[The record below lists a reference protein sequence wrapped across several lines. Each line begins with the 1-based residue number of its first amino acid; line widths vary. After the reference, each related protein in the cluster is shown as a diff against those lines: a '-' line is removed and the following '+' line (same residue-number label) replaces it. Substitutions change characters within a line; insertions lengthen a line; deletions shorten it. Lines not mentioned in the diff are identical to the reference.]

1 MRTYLTLA
9 FLLVGMAMLAPA
21 QAGEYEIR
29 IEGSAFDPDNITIA
43 LGDTVTWTNYDSSKH
58 TVTEDNG
65 EFDSEDLDTEDSFSW
80 TFDVAGNYS
89 YHCGRH
95 SSMTGVV
102 NVEDEEP
109 VDTDGDGVPDV
120 DDCDPYDA
128 SVYPGAP
135 ELADGLDNDC
145 DGVVD
150 EGTDTFDDDGDGYSE
165 DEGDCDDENL
175 NVNPGETEIANGVDD
190 NCDGTIDE
198 GTDTF
203 DDDGDGYSEDEG
215 DCNDSNSS
223 VNPGAVE
230 VADNG
235 IDDDCDGIIDPDDG
249 GEEIEFDPVFTELEI
264 VMETVTNGEIT
275 ATAELGGEAANELRY
290 GLWWLYEMMTGG
302 EMDEANA
309 TINMTVVAAFITLM
323 SGGQEEVDSGFQ
335 LNGVNGTVVP
345 GIPSISPM
353 DALLGSLVEN
363 NNESITITM
372 VQALNFNVADPGD
385 SPAYFFEGD
394 GTEDNET
401 IPVEINYRFVA
412 PGGWVIASAEVTD
425 GTIDIDGGTA
435 VFVLPAGELLPDMTI
450 TLGQPAPPPPYDCD
464 DEATHCISMS
474 DYLVFT
480 PDKLSVSTGDTVV
493 FVWSG
498 SVDFHNVAQVGDADN
513 INYNDGFRSGDPTT
527 DDGYWILPAEATAT
541 DGVLYYVCEP
551 HASMGMRGSITVGDG
566 GEPVDDGGNYGEP
579 LDDDSGLPGPGL
591 VLAAGGIAAVAL
603 RRRR

>member
-1 MRTYLTLA
+1 MRAIIALA
-9 FLLVGMAMLAPA
+9 ALLAGLALLGSA
-21 QAGEYEIR
+21 QAADYEIH
-29 IEGSAFDPDNITIA
+29 IDNFAFDPDEVTIVA
-43 LGDTVTWTNYDSSKH
+43 GDSVTWVNDDDSAHAVEADEDEFDSGNL
-58 TVTEDNG
+58 DNG
-65 EFDSEDLDTEDSFSW
+65 ESFSFIFE
-80 TFDVAGNYS
+80 TAGNYS
-89 YHCGRH
+89 YDCDYH
-95 SSMTGVV
+95 SSMTGMV
-102 NVEDEEP
+102 NVERAEEEPIDTDGDGLSDEEEGELGTDP
-109 VDTDGDGVPDV
+109 NDPDTDGDGVNDYDEVLWGINPLNPD
-120 DDCDPYDA
+120 
-128 SVYPGAP
+128 
-135 ELADGLDNDC
+135 
-145 DGVVD
+145 
-150 EGTDTFDDDGDGYSE
+150 TDGDGLNDTEGSE
-165 DEGDCDDENL
+165 YG
-175 NVNPGETEIANGVDD
+175 TEPSLF
-190 NCDGTIDE
+190 
-198 GTDTF
+198 DT
-203 DDDGDGYSEDEG
+203 DGDGFG
-215 DCNDSNSS
+215 D
-223 VNPGAVE
+223 
-230 VADNG
+230 
-235 IDDDCDGIIDPDDG
+235 
-249 GEEIEFDPVFTELEI
+249 GEEVWSGTDPNDPEDYPGSDDEEMDFDPVFTELEV
-264 VMETVTNGEIT
+264 VMETVTNGEMT
-275 ATAELGGEAANELRY
+275 ATAELEGEAANELRY

-309 TINMTVVAAFITLM
+309 TINVTVVAAFITLM

-412 PGGWVIASAEVTD
+412 PDGWVIASAEVSS
-425 GTIDIDGGTA
+425 GTIDVDGGTA
-435 VFVLPAGELLPDMTI
+435 VFVLLTGELLPDMTI

-566 GEPVDDGGNYGEP
+566 GEPVDDGGNDGEP
-579 LDDDSGLPGPGL
+579 LDDDSGLPGPGI
-591 VLAAGGIAAVAL
+591 VLAGAVLVGAAM
-603 RRRR
+603 RRRH

>member
-1 MRTYLTLA
+1 MRAIIALA
-9 FLLVGMAMLAPA
+9 ALLAGLALLGSA
-21 QAGEYEIR
+21 QAEEYEIR
-29 IEGSAFDPDNITIA
+29 IDNFAFDPNNITIA

-95 SSMTGVV
+95 SSMTGMV

-165 DEGDCDDENL
+165 DEGDC
-175 NVNPGETEIANGVDD
+175 
-190 NCDGTIDE
+190 
-198 GTDTF
+198 
-203 DDDGDGYSEDEG
+203 
-215 DCNDSNSS
+215 NDSDAS

-235 IDDDCDGIIDPDDG
+235 IDDDCDGITDPDDG
-249 GEEIEFDPVFTELEI
+249 GEEIEFDPIFTELEI
-264 VMETVTNGEIT
+264 VMETVTNGEMT
-275 ATAELGGEAANELRY
+275 TTAELGGEAANELRY
-290 GLWWLYEMMTGG
+290 GLWRLYEMMTGG

-309 TINMTVVAAFITLM
+309 TINVTVVAAFITLM

-335 LNGVNGTVVP
+335 LNGVKGTVVP

-363 NNESITITM
+363 HNESITVTM
-372 VQALNFNVADPGD
+372 SQELSFDVEDPGD

-401 IPVEINYRFVA
+401 IPVDINYRFVA
-412 PGGWVIASAEVTD
+412 PDGWVIASAEVTD

-435 VFVLPAGELLPDMTI
+435 VFVLLAGELLPDMTI

-464 DEATHCISMS
+464 DAATYCVIIS
-474 DYLVFT
+474 DYAFT
-480 PDKLSVSTGDTVV
+480 PAELAVGVGDSVV
-493 FVWSG
+493 FVWDET
-498 SVDFHNVAQVGDADN
+498 VDAHNVAQVADAKAIAWN
-513 INYNDGFRSGDPTT
+513 NGFRSGEVVSGS
-527 DDGYWILPAEATAT
+527 GYWMLPAEATVADAT
-541 DGVLYYVCEP
+541 LYYVCKP

>member
-1 MRTYLTLA
+1 MRAIIALTALLA
-9 FLLVGMAMLAPA
+9 GLALLGSA
-21 QAGEYEIR
+21 QAEEYEIR
-29 IEGSAFDPDNITIA
+29 IDNFAFDPNNITIA

-165 DEGDCDDENL
+165 DEGDCDD
-175 NVNPGETEIANGVDD
+175 
-190 NCDGTIDE
+190 
-198 GTDTF
+198 
-203 DDDGDGYSEDEG
+203 
-215 DCNDSNSS
+215 SNSN

-235 IDDDCDGIIDPDDG
+235 IDDDCDGITDPDDG

-401 IPVEINYRFVA
+401 IPVDINYRFIA
-412 PGGWVIASAEVTD
+412 PDGWVIASAEVTD

-435 VFVLPAGELLPDMTI
+435 VFVLLAGELLPDMTI

-464 DEATHCISMS
+464 DAATYCVIIS
-474 DYLVFT
+474 DYAFT
-480 PDKLSVSTGDTVV
+480 LAELAVGVGDSVV
-493 FVWSG
+493 FVWDET
-498 SVDFHNVAQVGDADN
+498 VDAHNVAQVADAN
-513 INYNDGFRSGDPTT
+513 AIAWNNGFRSGEFVSGS
-527 DDGYWILPAEATAT
+527 GYWMLPAEATAAEGT
-541 DGVLYYVCEP
+541 LHYVCEP

-566 GEPVDDGGNYGEP
+566 GEPVDDGGNDGEP
-579 LDDDSGLPGPGL
+579 LDDDSGLPGPGI
-591 VLAAGGIAAVAL
+591 VLAGAVLVGAAM
-603 RRRR
+603 RRRH

>member
-1 MRTYLTLA
+1 MRAIIALA
-9 FLLVGMAMLAPA
+9 ALLAGLALLGSA
-21 QAGEYEIR
+21 QAEEYEIR
-29 IEGSAFDPDNITIA
+29 IDNSAFDPNDITIA
-43 LGDTVTWTNYDSSKH
+43 LGDTVTWTNYDSFKH

-80 TFDVAGNYS
+80 TFDVAGDYS

-165 DEGDCDDENL
+165 DEGDC
-175 NVNPGETEIANGVDD
+175 
-190 NCDGTIDE
+190 
-198 GTDTF
+198 
-203 DDDGDGYSEDEG
+203 
-215 DCNDSNSS
+215 NDSNSS

-235 IDDDCDGIIDPDDG
+235 IDDDCDGITDPDDG

-401 IPVEINYRFVA
+401 IPVDINYRFVA
-412 PGGWVIASAEVTD
+412 PDGWVIASAEVSS
-425 GTIDIDGGTA
+425 GTIDVDGGTA
-435 VFVLPAGELLPDMTI
+435 VFVLPTGELLPDMTI
-450 TLGQPAPPPPYDCD
+450 TLGQPLPYDCD
-464 DEATHCISMS
+464 DVATHCVIIS
-474 DYLVFT
+474 DYAFT
-480 PDKLSVSTGDTVV
+480 PAELAVGVGDSVV
-493 FVWSG
+493 FVWDET
-498 SVDFHNVAQVGDADN
+498 VDAHNVAQVADAEAIAWN
-513 INYNDGFRSGDPTT
+513 NGFRSGEVVSGS
-527 DDGYWILPAEATAT
+527 GYWMLPAEATVADAT
-541 DGVLYYVCEP
+541 LYYVCKP

-566 GEPVDDGGNYGEP
+566 GEPVDDGGNDGEP

>member
-1 MRTYLTLA
+1 MRAIIALA
-9 FLLVGMAMLAPA
+9 ALLAGLALLGSA
-21 QAGEYEIR
+21 QAEEYEIR
-29 IEGSAFDPDNITIA
+29 IDNSAFDPNDITIA

-150 EGTDTFDDDGDGYSE
+150 EGTDTVDDDGDGYSE
-165 DEGDCDDENL
+165 DEGDCD
-175 NVNPGETEIANGVDD
+175 
-190 NCDGTIDE
+190 
-198 GTDTF
+198 
-203 DDDGDGYSEDEG
+203 
-215 DCNDSNSS
+215 DSNSS

-235 IDDDCDGIIDPDDG
+235 IDDDCDGITDPDDG
-249 GEEIEFDPVFTELEI
+249 GDGFDFDPIFTELEI
-264 VMETVTNGEIT
+264 VMETVTNGEMT
-275 ATAELGGEAANELRY
+275 ATAELEGEAANELRY

-309 TINMTVVAAFITLM
+309 TINVTVVAAFITLM

-401 IPVEINYRFVA
+401 IPVDINYRFVA
-412 PGGWVIASAEVTD
+412 PDGWVIASAEVSS
-425 GTIDIDGGTA
+425 GTIDVDGGTA
-435 VFVLPAGELLPDMTI
+435 VFVLPTGELLPDMTI

-551 HASMGMRGSITVGDG
+551 HVMMGMRGSITVGDG
-566 GEPVDDGGNYGEP
+566 GEPVDDGGNDGEP
-579 LDDDSGLPGPGL
+579 LDDDSGLPGPGI
-591 VLAAGGIAAVAL
+591 VLAGAALVGAAM
-603 RRRR
+603 RRRH

>member
-1 MRTYLTLA
+1 MRAIIALTALLA
-9 FLLVGMAMLAPA
+9 GLALLGSA
-21 QAGEYEIR
+21 QAEEYEIR
-29 IEGSAFDPDNITIA
+29 IDNFAFDPNNITIA

-145 DGVVD
+145 DGVV
-150 EGTDTFDDDGDGYSE
+150 
-165 DEGDCDDENL
+165 
-175 NVNPGETEIANGVDD
+175 
-190 NCDGTIDE
+190 DE

-401 IPVEINYRFVA
+401 IPVDINYRFIA
-412 PGGWVIASAEVTD
+412 PDGWVIASAEVTD

-435 VFVLPAGELLPDMTI
+435 VFVLLAGELLPDMTI

-464 DEATHCISMS
+464 DAATYCVIIS
-474 DYLVFT
+474 DYAFT
-480 PDKLSVSTGDTVV
+480 LAELAVGVGDSVV
-493 FVWSG
+493 FVWDET
-498 SVDFHNVAQVGDADN
+498 VDAHNVAQVADAN
-513 INYNDGFRSGDPTT
+513 AIAWNNGFRSGEFVSGS
-527 DDGYWILPAEATAT
+527 GYWMLPAEATAAEGT
-541 DGVLYYVCEP
+541 LHYVCEP

-566 GEPVDDGGNYGEP
+566 GEPVDDGGNDGEP

>member
-1 MRTYLTLA
+1 MRAIIALTALLA
-9 FLLVGMAMLAPA
+9 GLALLGSA
-21 QAGEYEIR
+21 QAEEYEIR
-29 IEGSAFDPDNITIA
+29 IDNFAFDPNNITIA

-235 IDDDCDGIIDPDDG
+235 IDDDCDGITDPDDG
-249 GEEIEFDPVFTELEI
+249 GEEIEFDPLFTELEI
-264 VMETVTNGEIT
+264 VMESVTNGEIT

-309 TINMTVVAAFITLM
+309 TINMTVGAAFITLM

-335 LNGVNGTVVP
+335 LNGVTGTVVP

-401 IPVEINYRFVA
+401 IPVDINYRFVA
-412 PGGWVIASAEVTD
+412 PDGWVIASAEVTD

-435 VFVLPAGELLPDMTI
+435 VFVLLAGELLPDMTI

-464 DEATHCISMS
+464 DAATYCVIIS
-474 DYLVFT
+474 DYAFT
-480 PDKLSVSTGDTVV
+480 LAELAVGVGDSVV
-493 FVWSG
+493 FVWDET
-498 SVDFHNVAQVGDADN
+498 VDAHNVAQVADAN
-513 INYNDGFRSGDPTT
+513 AIAWNNGFRSGEFVSGS
-527 DDGYWILPAEATAT
+527 GYWMLPAEATAAEGT
-541 DGVLYYVCEP
+541 LHYVCEP

>member
-1 MRTYLTLA
+1 MRAIIALTALLA
-9 FLLVGMAMLAPA
+9 GLALLGSA
-21 QAGEYEIR
+21 QAEEYEIR
-29 IEGSAFDPDNITIA
+29 IDNFAFDPNNITIA

-145 DGVVD
+145 DGVV
-150 EGTDTFDDDGDGYSE
+150 
-165 DEGDCDDENL
+165 
-175 NVNPGETEIANGVDD
+175 
-190 NCDGTIDE
+190 DE

-401 IPVEINYRFVA
+401 LPVDINYRFIA
-412 PGGWVIASAEVTD
+412 PDGWVIASAEVTD

-435 VFVLPAGELLPDMTI
+435 VFVLLAGELLPDMTI

-464 DEATHCISMS
+464 DAATYCVIIS
-474 DYLVFT
+474 DYAFT
-480 PDKLSVSTGDTVV
+480 LAELAVGVGDSVV
-493 FVWSG
+493 FVWDET
-498 SVDFHNVAQVGDADN
+498 VDAHNVAQVADAN
-513 INYNDGFRSGDPTT
+513 AIAWNNGFRSGEFVSGS
-527 DDGYWILPAEATAT
+527 GYWMLPAEATAAEGT
-541 DGVLYYVCEP
+541 LHYVCEP

>member
-21 QAGEYEIR
+21 QAEEYEIR
-29 IEGSAFDPDNITIA
+29 IEGFAFDPDEITIA
-43 LGDTVTWTNYDSSKH
+43 SGDTVTWTNHDDSRH
-58 TVTEDNG
+58 TVTEDDDA
-65 EFDSEDLDTEDSFSW
+65 FDSEDLDTEDSFSW
-80 TFDVAGNYS
+80 TVDVAGNYS

-120 DDCDPYDA
+120 DDCDPSDA

-145 DGVVD
+145 DGVV
-150 EGTDTFDDDGDGYSE
+150 
-165 DEGDCDDENL
+165 
-175 NVNPGETEIANGVDD
+175 
-190 NCDGTIDE
+190 DE

-235 IDDDCDGIIDPDDG
+235 IDDDCDGITDPDDG

-309 TINMTVVAAFITLM
+309 TINATVVAAFITLM
-323 SGGQEEVDSGFQ
+323 SGGQEEMDSGFQ
-335 LNGVNGTVVP
+335 LNGVTGTVVP
-345 GIPSISPM
+345 GIPSVSPM

-363 NNESITITM
+363 HNESITITM
-372 VQALNFNVADPGD
+372 TQALSFDVEDPGN

-412 PGGWVIASAEVTD
+412 PDGWVIASAEVSS
-425 GTIDIDGGTA
+425 GTIDVDGGTA
-435 VFVLPAGELLPDMTI
+435 VFVLLAGELLPDMTI

-464 DEATHCISMS
+464 DAATYCVIIS
-474 DYLVFT
+474 DYAFT
-480 PDKLSVSTGDTVV
+480 PSELAVGVGDSVV
-493 FVWSG
+493 FVWDVI
-498 SVDFHNVAQVGDADN
+498 VDAHNVAQVADAN
-513 INYNDGFRSGDPTT
+513 AMAWNNGFRSGEVVSGS
-527 DDGYWILPAEATAT
+527 GYWMLPAEATVADAT
-541 DGVLYYVCEP
+541 LYYVCKP

-566 GEPVDDGGNYGEP
+566 GEPVDDGGNDGEP
-579 LDDDSGLPGPGL
+579 LDDDSGLPGPGI
-591 VLAAGGIAAVAL
+591 VLAGAVLVGAAM
-603 RRRR
+603 RRRH

>member
-1 MRTYLTLA
+1 MRAIIALA
-9 FLLVGMAMLAPA
+9 ALLAGLALLGSA
-21 QAGEYEIR
+21 QAEEYEIR
-29 IEGSAFDPDNITIA
+29 IDNSAFDPNNITIA

-165 DEGDCDDENL
+165 DEGDC
-175 NVNPGETEIANGVDD
+175 
-190 NCDGTIDE
+190 
-198 GTDTF
+198 
-203 DDDGDGYSEDEG
+203 
-215 DCNDSNSS
+215 NDSDSS

-235 IDDDCDGIIDPDDG
+235 IDDDCDGITDPDDG

-335 LNGVNGTVVP
+335 LNGVTGTVVP
-345 GIPSISPM
+345 GIPSVSPM

-363 NNESITITM
+363 HNESITITM
-372 VQALNFNVADPGD
+372 TQALSFDVEDPGD

-401 IPVEINYRFVA
+401 IPVDINYRFIA
-412 PGGWVIASAEVTD
+412 PDGWVIASAEVTD

-435 VFVLPAGELLPDMTI
+435 VFVLLAGELLPDMTI

-464 DEATHCISMS
+464 DAATYCVIIS
-474 DYLVFT
+474 DYAFT
-480 PDKLSVSTGDTVV
+480 LAELAVGVGDSVV
-493 FVWSG
+493 FVWDET
-498 SVDFHNVAQVGDADN
+498 VDAHNVAQVADAEAIAWN
-513 INYNDGFRSGDPTT
+513 NGFRSGEFVSGS
-527 DDGYWILPAEATAT
+527 GYWMLPAEATAAEGT
-541 DGVLYYVCEP
+541 LHYVCEP

-566 GEPVDDGGNYGEP
+566 GKPVDDGGSDGEP
-579 LDDDSGLPGPGL
+579 LDEGGLPGPGL
-591 VLAAGGIAAVAL
+591 VLTAGGIAAVAL

>member
-1 MRTYLTLA
+1 MRAIIALA
-9 FLLVGMAMLAPA
+9 ALLAGLALLGSA
-21 QAGEYEIR
+21 QAEEYEIR
-29 IEGSAFDPDNITIA
+29 IDNFAFDPNNITIA

-95 SSMTGVV
+95 SSMTGMV

-165 DEGDCDDENL
+165 DEGDC
-175 NVNPGETEIANGVDD
+175 
-190 NCDGTIDE
+190 
-198 GTDTF
+198 
-203 DDDGDGYSEDEG
+203 
-215 DCNDSNSS
+215 NDSDAS

-235 IDDDCDGIIDPDDG
+235 IDDDCDGITDPDDG
-249 GEEIEFDPVFTELEI
+249 GEEIEFDPIFTELEI

-309 TINMTVVAAFITLM
+309 TINVTVVAAFITLM

-335 LNGVNGTVVP
+335 LNGVKGTVVP

-363 NNESITITM
+363 HNESITVTM
-372 VQALNFNVADPGD
+372 SQELSFDVEDPGD

-401 IPVEINYRFVA
+401 IPVDINYRFVA
-412 PGGWVIASAEVTD
+412 PDGWVIASAEVTD

-435 VFVLPAGELLPDMTI
+435 VFVLLAGELLPDMTI

-464 DEATHCISMS
+464 DAATYCVIIS
-474 DYLVFT
+474 DYAFT
-480 PDKLSVSTGDTVV
+480 PAELAVGVGDSVV
-493 FVWSG
+493 FVWDET
-498 SVDFHNVAQVGDADN
+498 VDAHNVAQVADAKAIAWN
-513 INYNDGFRSGDPTT
+513 NGFRSGEVVSGS
-527 DDGYWILPAEATAT
+527 GYWMLPAEATVADAT
-541 DGVLYYVCEP
+541 LYYVCKP

-566 GEPVDDGGNYGEP
+566 GEPVDDGGNDGEP

-591 VLAAGGIAAVAL
+591 VLATGGIAAVAL

>member
-21 QAGEYEIR
+21 QAEEYEIR
-29 IEGSAFDPDNITIA
+29 IEGFAFDPDEITIA
-43 LGDTVTWTNYDSSKH
+43 SGDTVTWTNHDDSRH
-58 TVTEDNG
+58 TVTEDDDA
-65 EFDSEDLDTEDSFSW
+65 FDSDDLEQGDTFSW
-80 TFDVAGNYS
+80 TFDVVGS
-89 YHCGRH
+89 YGYFCDRH
-95 SSMTGVV
+95 DETMSGTV
-102 NVEDEEP
+102 NVEEAGEP
-109 VDTDGDGVPDV
+109 VDTDDDGLTDEEEHELDTDPNDPDS
-120 DDCDPYDA
+120 DD
-128 SVYPGAP
+128 
-135 ELADGLDNDC
+135 DGLD
-145 DGVVD
+145 DGD
-150 EGTDTFDDDGDGYSE
+150 EVNVYGTDPLDHDSDWDGLGDGEEVHDYGTEPLLWDSDEDGYGDGEEVHDYGTDPLDGDDYPEENGGG
-165 DEGDCDDENL
+165 GDD
-175 NVNPGETEIANGVDD
+175 
-190 NCDGTIDE
+190 
-198 GTDTF
+198 F
-203 DDDGDGYSEDEG
+203 D
-215 DCNDSNSS
+215 
-223 VNPGAVE
+223 
-230 VADNG
+230 
-235 IDDDCDGIIDPDDG
+235 
-249 GEEIEFDPVFTELEI
+249 FDPIFTELEV
-264 VMETVTNGEIT
+264 VMETVTNGEMT
-275 ATAELGGEAANELRY
+275 ATAELEGEAANELRY

-335 LNGVNGTVVP
+335 LNGVTGTVVP
-345 GIPSISPM
+345 GIPSVSPM

-372 VQALNFNVADPGD
+372 TQALSFDVEDPGD

-435 VFVLPAGELLPDMTI
+435 VFVLLAGELLPDMTI

-566 GEPVDDGGNYGEP
+566 GEPVDDGGNDGEP
-579 LDDDSGLPGPGL
+579 LDDDSGLPGPGV
-591 VLAAGGIAAVAL
+591 VLAGAVLVGAAM
-603 RRRR
+603 RRRH

>member
-1 MRTYLTLA
+1 MRAIIALA
-9 FLLVGMAMLAPA
+9 ALLAGLALLGSA
-21 QAGEYEIR
+21 QAADYEIH
-29 IEGSAFDPDNITIA
+29 IDNFAFDPNEVTIVA
-43 LGDTVTWTNYDSSKH
+43 GDSVTWVNDDDSAHAVEADEDEFDSGNL
-58 TVTEDNG
+58 DNG
-65 EFDSEDLDTEDSFSW
+65 ESFSFIFE
-80 TFDVAGNYS
+80 TAGNYS
-89 YHCGRH
+89 YDCDYH
-95 SSMTGVV
+95 SSMTGMV
-102 NVEDEEP
+102 NVERAEEEPIDTDGDGLSDEEEGELGTDP
-109 VDTDGDGVPDV
+109 NDPDTDGDGVNDYDEVLWGINPLNPD
-120 DDCDPYDA
+120 
-128 SVYPGAP
+128 
-135 ELADGLDNDC
+135 
-145 DGVVD
+145 
-150 EGTDTFDDDGDGYSE
+150 TDGDGLN
-165 DEGDCDDENL
+165 DTEGS
-175 NVNPGETEIANGVDD
+175 VYGTEPSLF
-190 NCDGTIDE
+190 
-198 GTDTF
+198 DT
-203 DDDGDGYSEDEG
+203 DGDGFG
-215 DCNDSNSS
+215 D
-223 VNPGAVE
+223 
-230 VADNG
+230 
-235 IDDDCDGIIDPDDG
+235 
-249 GEEIEFDPVFTELEI
+249 GEEVWSGTDPNDPEDYPGSDDEEMDFDPVFTELEV

-275 ATAELGGEAANELRY
+275 ATAELEGEAANELRY

-309 TINMTVVAAFITLM
+309 TINVTVVAAFITLM

-425 GTIDIDGGTA
+425 GTIDSDGGTA

-498 SVDFHNVAQVGDADN
+498 SVDFHNVAQVGNADN

-566 GEPVDDGGNYGEP
+566 GEPVDDGGNDGEP
-579 LDDDSGLPGPGL
+579 LDDDSGLPGPGI
-591 VLAAGGIAAVAL
+591 VLAGAVLVGAAM
-603 RRRR
+603 RRRH

>member
-1 MRTYLTLA
+1 MRAIIALA
-9 FLLVGMAMLAPA
+9 ALLAGLALLGSA
-21 QAGEYEIR
+21 QAEEYEIR
-29 IEGSAFDPDNITIA
+29 IDNSAFDPNDITIA

-150 EGTDTFDDDGDGYSE
+150 EGTDTVDDDGDGYSE
-165 DEGDCDDENL
+165 DEGDCD
-175 NVNPGETEIANGVDD
+175 
-190 NCDGTIDE
+190 
-198 GTDTF
+198 
-203 DDDGDGYSEDEG
+203 
-215 DCNDSNSS
+215 DSNSS

-235 IDDDCDGIIDPDDG
+235 IDDDCDGITDPDDG
-249 GEEIEFDPVFTELEI
+249 GDGFDFDPIFTELEI
-264 VMETVTNGEIT
+264 VMETVTNGEMT
-275 ATAELGGEAANELRY
+275 ATAELEGEAANELRY
-290 GLWWLYEMMTGG
+290 GLWWLYETMTGG

-309 TINMTVVAAFITLM
+309 TINVTVVAAFITLM

-401 IPVEINYRFVA
+401 IPVDINYRFVA
-412 PGGWVIASAEVTD
+412 PDGWVIASAEVTD

-435 VFVLPAGELLPDMTI
+435 VFVLLTGELLPDMTI

-464 DEATHCISMS
+464 DEATHCISLS

-527 DDGYWILPAEATAT
+527 DDGYWILPAEATVT

-566 GEPVDDGGNYGEP
+566 GEPVDDGGNDGEP
-579 LDDDSGLPGPGL
+579 LNDNSGLPGPGI
-591 VLAAGGIAAVAL
+591 VLAGAVLVGAAM
-603 RRRR
+603 RRRH

>member
-1 MRTYLTLA
+1 VRTYLTLA

-21 QAGEYEIR
+21 QAEEYEIR
-29 IEGSAFDPDNITIA
+29 IDDSTFDPNDITIA

-80 TFDVAGNYS
+80 TFDVAGDYS

-165 DEGDCDDENL
+165 DEGDC
-175 NVNPGETEIANGVDD
+175 
-190 NCDGTIDE
+190 
-198 GTDTF
+198 
-203 DDDGDGYSEDEG
+203 
-215 DCNDSNSS
+215 NDSNSS

-235 IDDDCDGIIDPDDG
+235 IDDDCDGITDPDDG
-249 GEEIEFDPVFTELEI
+249 GEEIEFDPVFTELEV

-275 ATAELGGEAANELRY
+275 ATAELEGEAANELRY

-309 TINMTVVAAFITLM
+309 TINVTVVAAFITLM

-363 NNESITITM
+363 HNESITVTM
-372 VQALNFNVADPGD
+372 SQELSFDVEDPGD

-401 IPVEINYRFVA
+401 IPVDINYRFVA
-412 PGGWVIASAEVTD
+412 PDGWVIASAEVTD

-435 VFVLPAGELLPDMTI
+435 VFVLLAGELLPDMII

-464 DEATHCISMS
+464 DAATYCVIIS
-474 DYLVFT
+474 DYAFT
-480 PDKLSVSTGDTVV
+480 PAELAVGVGDSVV
-493 FVWSG
+493 FVWDET
-498 SVDFHNVAQVGDADN
+498 VDAHNVAQVADAEAIAWN
-513 INYNDGFRSGDPTT
+513 NGFRSGEVVSGS
-527 DDGYWILPAEATAT
+527 GYWILPAEATVADAT
-541 DGVLYYVCEP
+541 LYYVCKP

-566 GEPVDDGGNYGEP
+566 GEPVDDGGNDGEP

>member
-1 MRTYLTLA
+1 MRAIIALA
-9 FLLVGMAMLAPA
+9 ALLAGLALLGSA
-21 QAGEYEIR
+21 QAEEYEIR
-29 IEGSAFDPDNITIA
+29 IDNFAFDPNNITIA

-165 DEGDCDDENL
+165 DEGDC
-175 NVNPGETEIANGVDD
+175 
-190 NCDGTIDE
+190 
-198 GTDTF
+198 
-203 DDDGDGYSEDEG
+203 
-215 DCNDSNSS
+215 NDSDSS

-235 IDDDCDGIIDPDDG
+235 IDDDCDGITDPDDG

-401 IPVEINYRFVA
+401 IPVDINYRFVA
-412 PGGWVIASAEVTD
+412 PDGWVIASAEVSS
-425 GTIDIDGGTA
+425 GTIDVDGGTA
-435 VFVLPAGELLPDMTI
+435 VFVLPTGELLPDMTI
-450 TLGQPAPPPPYDCD
+450 TLGQPLPYDCD
-464 DEATHCISMS
+464 DVATHCVIIS
-474 DYLVFT
+474 DYAFT
-480 PDKLSVSTGDTVV
+480 PAELAVGVGDSVV
-493 FVWSG
+493 FVWDET
-498 SVDFHNVAQVGDADN
+498 VDAHNVAQVADAN
-513 INYNDGFRSGDPTT
+513 AIAWNNGFRSGEVVSGS
-527 DDGYWILPAEATAT
+527 GYWMLPAEATVADAT
-541 DGVLYYVCEP
+541 LYYVCKP

-566 GEPVDDGGNYGEP
+566 GEPVDDGGNDGEP

>member
-1 MRTYLTLA
+1 
-9 FLLVGMAMLAPA
+9 
-21 QAGEYEIR
+21 
-29 IEGSAFDPDNITIA
+29 
-43 LGDTVTWTNYDSSKH
+43 
-58 TVTEDNG
+58 
-65 EFDSEDLDTEDSFSW
+65 
-80 TFDVAGNYS
+80 
-89 YHCGRH
+89 
-95 SSMTGVV
+95 
-102 NVEDEEP
+102 
-109 VDTDGDGVPDV
+109 
-120 DDCDPYDA
+120 
-128 SVYPGAP
+128 
-135 ELADGLDNDC
+135 
-145 DGVVD
+145 
-150 EGTDTFDDDGDGYSE
+150 
-165 DEGDCDDENL
+165 
-175 NVNPGETEIANGVDD
+175 
-190 NCDGTIDE
+190 
-198 GTDTF
+198 
-203 DDDGDGYSEDEG
+203 
-215 DCNDSNSS
+215 
-223 VNPGAVE
+223 
-230 VADNG
+230 
-235 IDDDCDGIIDPDDG
+235 
-249 GEEIEFDPVFTELEI
+249 
-264 VMETVTNGEIT
+264 METVTNGEMT
-275 ATAELGGEAANELRY
+275 ATAELEGEAANELRY

-309 TINMTVVAAFITLM
+309 TINVTVVAAFITLM

-412 PGGWVIASAEVTD
+412 PDGWVIASAEVSS
-425 GTIDIDGGTA
+425 GTIDVDGGTA

>member
-1 MRTYLTLA
+1 MRAIIALA
-9 FLLVGMAMLAPA
+9 ALLAGLALLGSA
-21 QAGEYEIR
+21 QAEEYEIR
-29 IEGSAFDPDNITIA
+29 IDNFAFDPNNITIA

-165 DEGDCDDENL
+165 DEGDC
-175 NVNPGETEIANGVDD
+175 
-190 NCDGTIDE
+190 
-198 GTDTF
+198 
-203 DDDGDGYSEDEG
+203 
-215 DCNDSNSS
+215 NDSNSS

-235 IDDDCDGIIDPDDG
+235 IDDDCDGITDPDDG

-275 ATAELGGEAANELRY
+275 ATAELEGEAANELRY

-363 NNESITITM
+363 HNESITVTM
-372 VQALNFNVADPGD
+372 SQALSFDVEDPGD

-412 PGGWVIASAEVTD
+412 PDGWVIASAEVTD

-464 DEATHCISMS
+464 DAATYCVIIS
-474 DYLVFT
+474 DYAFT
-480 PDKLSVSTGDTVV
+480 PAELAVGVGDSVV
-493 FVWSG
+493 FVWDET
-498 SVDFHNVAQVGDADN
+498 VDAHNVAQVADAKAIAWN
-513 INYNDGFRSGDPTT
+513 NGFRSGEVVSGS
-527 DDGYWILPAEATAT
+527 GYWMLPAEATAANT
-541 DGVLYYVCEP
+541 TLYYVCEP
-551 HASMGMRGSITVGDG
+551 HAMGMRGSITVGDG

>member
-1 MRTYLTLA
+1 MRAIIALAALLAGLTL
-9 FLLVGMAMLAPA
+9 LGSA
-21 QAGEYEIR
+21 QAADYEIH
-29 IEGSAFDPDNITIA
+29 INNFAFDPDEVTIVT
-43 LGDTVTWTNYDSSKH
+43 GDSVTWVNDDDGAH
-58 TVTEDNG
+58 AVEADEG
-65 EFDSEDLDTEDSFSW
+65 EFDSGNLDNGESFSFIFE
-80 TFDVAGNYS
+80 TAGNYS
-89 YHCGRH
+89 YDCGYH
-95 SSMTGVV
+95 SSMTGMV
-102 NVEDEEP
+102 NVERAEEEP
-109 VDTDGDGVPDV
+109 VDTDGDGLSDEEE
-120 DDCDPYDA
+120 
-128 SVYPGAP
+128 G
-135 ELADGLDNDC
+135 EL
-145 DGVVD
+145 
-150 EGTDTFDDDGDGYSE
+150 GTDPNDPDTDGDGVNDY
-165 DEGDCDDENL
+165 DEVLWGINPL
-175 NVNPGETEIANGVDD
+175 NP
-190 NCDGTIDE
+190 
-198 GTDTF
+198 DT
-203 DDDGDGYSEDEG
+203 DGDGLNDTEG
-215 DCNDSNSS
+215 S
-223 VNPGAVE
+223 VYGTEPSLF
-230 VADNG
+230 DT
-235 IDDDCDGIIDPDDG
+235 DGDG
-249 GEEIEFDPVFTELEI
+249 FGDGEEVWSGTDPNDPEDYPGSDDEEMDFDPVFTELEI
-264 VMETVTNGEIT
+264 VMETVTNGEMT
-275 ATAELGGEAANELRY
+275 ATAELEGEAANELRY
-290 GLWWLYEMMTGG
+290 GLWWLYETMTGG

-309 TINMTVVAAFITLM
+309 TINVTVVAAFITLM

-372 VQALNFNVADPGD
+372 VQALNFDVEDPGN

-412 PGGWVIASAEVTD
+412 PGGWVIASAEVSS
-425 GTIDIDGGTA
+425 GTIDVDGGTA

-566 GEPVDDGGNYGEP
+566 GEPVDDGGNDGEP
-579 LDDDSGLPGPGL
+579 LDDDSGLPGPGI
-591 VLAAGGIAAVAL
+591 VLAGAVLVGAAM
-603 RRRR
+603 RRRH

>member
-1 MRTYLTLA
+1 MRAIIALA
-9 FLLVGMAMLAPA
+9 ALLAGLALLGSA
-21 QAGEYEIR
+21 QAEEYEIR
-29 IEGSAFDPDNITIA
+29 IDNFAFDPNNITIA

-95 SSMTGVV
+95 SSMTGMV

-165 DEGDCDDENL
+165 DEGDC
-175 NVNPGETEIANGVDD
+175 
-190 NCDGTIDE
+190 
-198 GTDTF
+198 
-203 DDDGDGYSEDEG
+203 
-215 DCNDSNSS
+215 NDSDAS

-235 IDDDCDGIIDPDDG
+235 IDDDCDGITDPDDG
-249 GEEIEFDPVFTELEI
+249 GEEIEFDPIFTELEI
-264 VMETVTNGEIT
+264 VMETVTNGEMT
-275 ATAELGGEAANELRY
+275 TTAELGGEAANELRY
-290 GLWWLYEMMTGG
+290 GLWRLYEMMTGG

-309 TINMTVVAAFITLM
+309 TINVTVVAAFITLM

-335 LNGVNGTVVP
+335 LNGVKGTVVP

-363 NNESITITM
+363 HNESITVTM
-372 VQALNFNVADPGD
+372 SQELSFDVEDPGD

-401 IPVEINYRFVA
+401 IPVDINYRFVA
-412 PGGWVIASAEVTD
+412 PDGWVIASAEVTD

-435 VFVLPAGELLPDMTI
+435 VFVLLAGELLPDMTI

-464 DEATHCISMS
+464 DAATYCVIIS
-474 DYLVFT
+474 DYAFT
-480 PDKLSVSTGDTVV
+480 PAELAVGVGDSVV
-493 FVWSG
+493 FVWDET
-498 SVDFHNVAQVGDADN
+498 VDAHNVAQVADAKAIAWN
-513 INYNDGFRSGDPTT
+513 NGFRSGEVVSGS
-527 DDGYWILPAEATAT
+527 GYWMLPAEATVADAT
-541 DGVLYYVCEP
+541 LYYVCKP

-566 GEPVDDGGNYGEP
+566 GEPVDDGGNDGEP

-591 VLAAGGIAAVAL
+591 VLATGGIAAVAL

>member
-1 MRTYLTLA
+1 MRAIIALA
-9 FLLVGMAMLAPA
+9 ALLAGLALLGSA
-21 QAGEYEIR
+21 QAEEYEIR
-29 IEGSAFDPDNITIA
+29 IDNFAFDPNNITIA

-165 DEGDCDDENL
+165 DEGDC
-175 NVNPGETEIANGVDD
+175 
-190 NCDGTIDE
+190 
-198 GTDTF
+198 
-203 DDDGDGYSEDEG
+203 
-215 DCNDSNSS
+215 NDSNSS

-235 IDDDCDGIIDPDDG
+235 IDDDCDGITDPDDG

-275 ATAELGGEAANELRY
+275 ATAELEGEAANELRY

-309 TINMTVVAAFITLM
+309 TINVTVVAAFITLM

-372 VQALNFNVADPGD
+372 VQALSFDVEDPGD

-401 IPVEINYRFVA
+401 IPVDINYRFVA
-412 PGGWVIASAEVTD
+412 PDGWVIASAEVSSGTTD
-425 GTIDIDGGTA
+425 VDGGTA
-435 VFVLPAGELLPDMTI
+435 VFVLLAGELLPDMTI

-464 DEATHCISMS
+464 DAATYCVIIS
-474 DYLVFT
+474 DYAFT
-480 PDKLSVSTGDTVV
+480 PAELAVGVGDSVV
-493 FVWSG
+493 FVWDET
-498 SVDFHNVAQVGDADN
+498 VDAHNVAQVADAKAIAWN
-513 INYNDGFRSGDPTT
+513 NGFRSGEVVSGS
-527 DDGYWILPAEATAT
+527 GYWMLPAEATVADAT
-541 DGVLYYVCEP
+541 LYYVCKP

-566 GEPVDDGGNYGEP
+566 GEPVDDGGNDGEP

>member
-1 MRTYLTLA
+1 MRAIIALA
-9 FLLVGMAMLAPA
+9 ALLAGLALLGSA
-21 QAGEYEIR
+21 QAEEYEIR
-29 IEGSAFDPDNITIA
+29 IDNFAFDPNNITIA

-165 DEGDCDDENL
+165 DEGDC
-175 NVNPGETEIANGVDD
+175 
-190 NCDGTIDE
+190 
-198 GTDTF
+198 
-203 DDDGDGYSEDEG
+203 
-215 DCNDSNSS
+215 NDSNSS

-235 IDDDCDGIIDPDDG
+235 IDDDCDGITDPDDG

-309 TINMTVVAAFITLM
+309 TINVTVVAAFITLM
-323 SGGQEEVDSGFQ
+323 SGGQEEMDSGFQ

-372 VQALNFNVADPGD
+372 VQALSFDVEDPGD

-401 IPVEINYRFVA
+401 IPVDINYRFVA
-412 PGGWVIASAEVTD
+412 PDGWVIASAEVTD

-435 VFVLPAGELLPDMTI
+435 VFVLLAGELLPDMTI

-464 DEATHCISMS
+464 DAATYCVIIS
-474 DYLVFT
+474 DYAFT
-480 PDKLSVSTGDTVV
+480 PSELAVGVGDSVV
-493 FVWSG
+493 FVWDAT
-498 SVDFHNVAQVGDADN
+498 VDAHNVAQVADAN
-513 INYNDGFRSGDPTT
+513 AITWNNGFRSGDIIGGS
-527 DDGYWILPAEATAT
+527 GYWMLPAEATAADAT
-541 DGVLYYVCEP
+541 LYYVCKP

>member
-1 MRTYLTLA
+1 MRAIIALA
-9 FLLVGMAMLAPA
+9 ALLAGLALLGSA
-21 QAGEYEIR
+21 QAADYEIH
-29 IEGSAFDPDNITIA
+29 IDNFAFDPDEVTIVA
-43 LGDTVTWTNYDSSKH
+43 GDSVTWVNDDDSAHAVEADEDEFDSGNL
-58 TVTEDNG
+58 DNG
-65 EFDSEDLDTEDSFSW
+65 ESFSFIFE
-80 TFDVAGNYS
+80 TAGNYS
-89 YHCGRH
+89 YDCDYH
-95 SSMTGVV
+95 SSMTGMV
-102 NVEDEEP
+102 NVERAEEEPIDTDGDGLSDEEEGELGTDP
-109 VDTDGDGVPDV
+109 NDPDTDGDGVNDYDEVLWGINPLNPD
-120 DDCDPYDA
+120 
-128 SVYPGAP
+128 
-135 ELADGLDNDC
+135 
-145 DGVVD
+145 
-150 EGTDTFDDDGDGYSE
+150 TDGDGLN
-165 DEGDCDDENL
+165 DTEGS
-175 NVNPGETEIANGVDD
+175 VYGTEPSLF
-190 NCDGTIDE
+190 
-198 GTDTF
+198 DT
-203 DDDGDGYSEDEG
+203 DGDGFG
-215 DCNDSNSS
+215 D
-223 VNPGAVE
+223 
-230 VADNG
+230 
-235 IDDDCDGIIDPDDG
+235 
-249 GEEIEFDPVFTELEI
+249 GEEVWSGTDPNDPEDYPGSDDEEMDFDPVFTELEV
-264 VMETVTNGEIT
+264 VMETVTNGEMT
-275 ATAELGGEAANELRY
+275 ATAELEGEAANELRY

-309 TINMTVVAAFITLM
+309 TINVTVVAAFITLM

-363 NNESITITM
+363 HNESITITM

-401 IPVEINYRFVA
+401 IPVDINYRFVA
-412 PGGWVIASAEVTD
+412 PGGWVIASAEVSS
-425 GTIDIDGGTA
+425 GTIDVDGGTA

-566 GEPVDDGGNYGEP
+566 GEPVDDGGNDGEP
-579 LDDDSGLPGPGL
+579 LDDDSGLPGPGV
-591 VLAAGGIAAVAL
+591 VLAGAALVGAAM
-603 RRRR
+603 RRRH